1 MGIWRIFKKFKSLC
15 VLCGESRS
23 AIRITLFAECHIF
36 YMFADENPCHIA
48 CFVPCR
54 FAGHVVEDN
63 RTVDAEVLEADVS
76 YQAVAVVADD
86 VRQFGMMKMGEYVA
100 LSNLRNGTDN
110 QNNTGS
116 WLVSATQMPFT
127 TYEYSIDCSCRDK
140 NHGATHTQM
149 ADDEGRGSVRPG
161 WEILYNHYAK
171 VANVGSGYTYA
182 KQFADK
188 LRPEGGVGEPE
199 NRYGTNSG
207 AFDQLGWAT
216 LMLYRE

>member
-1 MGIWRIFKKFKSLC
+1 MGDFFVLFAPVLRQIARYLPHHRSGNASKTHPKSSHDKFKT
-15 VLCGESRS
+15 
-23 AIRITLFAECHIF
+23 A
-36 YMFADENPCHIA
+36 
-48 CFVPCR
+48 
-54 FAGHVVEDN
+54 
-63 RTVDAEVLEADVS
+63 S

-149 ADDEGRGSVRPG
+149 ADDEGRGSIRPG

>member
-1 MGIWRIFKKFKSLC
+1 
-15 VLCGESRS
+15 
-23 AIRITLFAECHIF
+23 
-36 YMFADENPCHIA
+36 MFADENPCHIA

-86 VRQFGMMKMGEYVA
+86 VRQFGKMKMGEYVA

>member
-1 MGIWRIFKKFKSLC
+1 
-15 VLCGESRS
+15 
-23 AIRITLFAECHIF
+23 
-36 YMFADENPCHIA
+36 MFADENPCQIA

-54 FAGHVVEDN
+54 FAGHVVGDN

-127 TYEYSIDCSCRDK
+127 TYEYCIDCSCRDK
-140 NHGATHTQM
+140 NHGCNPYAN
-149 ADDEGRGSVRPG
+149 GR
-161 WEILYNHYAK
+161 
-171 VANVGSGYTYA
+171 
-182 KQFADK
+182 
-188 LRPEGGVGEPE
+188 
-199 NRYGTNSG
+199 
-207 AFDQLGWAT
+207 
-216 LMLYRE
+216 

>member
-1 MGIWRIFKKFKSLC
+1 
-15 VLCGESRS
+15 
-23 AIRITLFAECHIF
+23 
-36 YMFADENPCHIA
+36 MFADENPCHIA

-54 FAGHVVEDN
+54 FAGHVVGDN

-127 TYEYSIDCSCRDK
+127 TYEYCIDCSCRDK

-182 KQFADK
+182 KQVC
-188 LRPEGGVGEPE
+188 RQTSSRRRCG
-199 NRYGTNSG
+199 
-207 AFDQLGWAT
+207 
-216 LMLYRE
+216 